1 MAKVRTLHSIHGTRP
16 TWGRRLVGL
25 LLAVILVT
33 GTAASAEGPLP
44 GRGSWA
50 LGVTLPS
57 ASKLSLSLWKVRSP
71 VTALG
76 LETGLSSYI
85 GEYESDDLEDLDRS
99 DTRSRSRSLRLQLRP
114 AIKLYRPQHDRV
126 APFVFLKTRAEF
138 VLWDS
143 RFDRGSERQRTR
155 NVLGLSAGLGTEW
168 FPFQRISLN
177 GQTGLDLS
185 YRKEKDDR
193 YDTSV
198 WSLETFQTEMTAL
211 VYF

>member
-1 MAKVRTLHSIHGTRP
+1 M
-16 TWGRRLVGL
+16 
-25 LLAVILVT
+25 LAVILVA
-33 GTAASAEGPLP
+33 GTAASAEGPLA

-50 LGVTLPS
+50 LGVALPS

-99 DTRSRSRSLRLQLRP
+99 DTRSRYRSLRLQLRP
-114 AIKLYRPQHDRV
+114 AIKLYRPLHDRV
-126 APFVFLKTRAEF
+126 APFVFFKTRAEF
-138 VLWDS
+138 VLRDS
-143 RFDRGSERQRTR
+143 RFDRDSVRRSTR
-155 NVLGLSAGLGTEW
+155 NDRDLDLGLAVGLGTEW